1 MKLTASMVY
10 DIALMLRIIY
20 IVWRGWEQG
29 MVSELLRLAG
39 WLAALVLVT
48 VYAEPW
54 SQKVCQ
60 ALSGGQAPPPLL
72 VSVVQ
77 AVLSLLLV
85 SASLAVSRLLARIAS
100 ARHGGDGILSLTN
113 RLLGAALGIGE
124 ALVTAYAL
132 VFVLNILTMFINTT
146 WLNGDILA
154 KTIVL
159 RRFL

>member
-10 DIALMLRIIY
+10 DIALMLLIIY

-29 MVSELLRLAG
+29 MVSEVLRLAG

-48 VYAEPW
+48 VYAKPW
-54 SQKVCQ
+54 AEQICM
-60 ALSGGQAPPPLL
+60 ALSGGQAPQSLL

-77 AVLSLLLV
+77 TVLSLLLV
-85 SASLAVSRLLARIAS
+85 SASLAVARWLARIAS

-132 VFVLNILTMFINTT
+132 VFVLNLLTLFVNTT
-146 WLNGDILA
+146 WLNSGILA
-154 KTIVL
+154 RTIVL
-159 RRFL
+159 RLFL

>member
-1 MKLTASMVY
+1 MCL
-10 DIALMLRIIY
+10 
-20 IVWRGWEQG
+20 
-29 MVSELLRLAG
+29 
-39 WLAALVLVT
+39 
-48 VYAEPW
+48 
-54 SQKVCQ
+54 C
-60 ALSGGQAPPPLL
+60 
-72 VSVVQ
+72 
-77 AVLSLLLV
+77 
-85 SASLAVSRLLARIAS
+85 AS